1 MGTNIKGELHSFFP
15 DYISAIQKFSN
26 DPSQFWI
33 FYMEKVNEKF
43 SSGEKLKNDFLF
55 GNGRRGKIG
64 LKRDL
69 ENCQAIRLALAS

>member
-1 MGTNIKGELHSFFP
+1 
-15 DYISAIQKFSN
+15 
-26 DPSQFWI
+26 
-33 FYMEKVNEKF
+33 MEKVNEKF

-55 GNGRRGKIG
+55 GNITGGGGGKIG

>member
-1 MGTNIKGELHSFFP
+1 
-15 DYISAIQKFSN
+15 
-26 DPSQFWI
+26 
-33 FYMEKVNEKF
+33 MEKVNEKF

-55 GNGRRGKIG
+55 GNGRRRGKIG